1 MRRVRQAIVVEGKHD
16 VIRVRSAV
24 EAVVVPTDGFRI
36 FKDGE
41 KMAML
46 RRLAQVRGLILLTDS
61 DTAGGVIRNHL
72 LSCIPAEQLKQAY
85 IPPIPGKERRKAA
98 PSKEGLLGVE
108 GMDAAT
114 VVAALERAGATFEDE
129 ENPARASLSLTK
141 ADWMALGLSGTA
153 DSAARRDRL
162 ARALGVPAYLSANR
176 LLELVNTTV
185 TAQEWESLLVCTCE
199 ENGDNPEFVIYKKR

>member
-16 VIRVRSAV
+16 VIRVHSAV
-24 EAVVVPTDGFRI
+24 DAVVVLTDGFRI
-36 FKDGE
+36 FKDQE

-46 RRLAQVRGLILLTDS
+46 RRLAQVRGLIVLTDS
-61 DTAGGVIRNHL
+61 DSAGGVIRNHL

-85 IPPIPGKERRKAA
+85 IPPVAGKERRKSA

-114 VVAALERAGATFEDE
+114 VIAALERCGATFEDE
-129 ENPARASLSLTK
+129 DTPVHRSLGLTK
-141 ADWMALGLSGTA
+141 ADWMALGLCGTA
-153 DSAARRDRL
+153 DSAARRLRL
-162 ARALGVPAYLSANR
+162 AEALGVPAYLSANR

-185 TAQEWESLLVCTCE
+185 TAAEWVELLKSIDT
-199 ENGDNPEFVIYKKR
+199 D

>member
-24 EAVVVPTDGFRI
+24 DAVVVPTEGFRI
-36 FKDGE
+36 FKDAE

-46 RRLAQVRGLILLTDS
+46 RRLAAARGLIVLTDS

-72 LSCIPAEQLKQAY
+72 LSCIPAAQLRQAY
-85 IPPIPGKERRKAA
+85 IPPVPGKERRKSA

-114 VVAALERAGATFEDE
+114 VVAALERCGAAFEE
-129 ENPARASLSLTK
+129 EDAPSHTSLSLTK
-141 ADWMALGLSGTA
+141 ADWVALGLSGSA
-153 DSAARRDRL
+153 DSAARRERL
-162 ARALGVPAYLSANR
+162 AAALGVPTYLSANR

-185 TAQEWESLLVCTCE
+185 TTEEWECLLGE
-199 ENGDNPEFVIYKKR
+199 IE

>member
-24 EAVVVPTDGFRI
+24 EAIVVSTDGFRI
-36 FKDGE
+36 FKDAE

-46 RRLAQVRGLILLTDS
+46 RRLAQVRGLVVLTDS
-61 DTAGGVIRNHL
+61 DSAGGVIRNHL
-72 LSCIPAEQLKQAY
+72 LSCIPAEQLRQAY
-85 IPPIPGKERRKAA
+85 IPPIPGKEKRKAA

-114 VVAALERAGATFEDE
+114 VVAALERAGAVFEDE
-129 ENPARASLSLTK
+129 DTPAHTSLNLTK

-153 DSAARRDRL
+153 DSGTRRERL
-162 ARALGVPAYLSANR
+162 AQALGVPTYLSANR

-185 TAQEWESLLVCTCE
+185 TSEEWERLLKNIE
-199 ENGDNPEFVIYKKR
+199 

>member
-36 FKDGE
+36 FKDRE

-46 RRLAQVRGLILLTDS
+46 RRLAAVRGLIVLTDS
-61 DTAGGVIRNHL
+61 DSAGGVIRNHL
-72 LSCIPAEQLKQAY
+72 LSCIPAEQLRQAY
-85 IPPIPGKERRKAA
+85 VPPIAGKERRKSA

-108 GMDAAT
+108 GMDVAV
-114 VVAALERAGATFEDE
+114 VVAALERAGAVFEDE
-129 ENPARASLSLTK
+129 DTPAHTPLGLTK
-141 ADWMALGLSGTA
+141 ADWVALGLSGAA
-153 DSAARRDRL
+153 DSAVRRERL

-185 TAQEWESLLVCTCE
+185 TAEEWEGLLAKIMPTKF
-199 ENGDNPEFVIYKKR
+199 P

>member
-1 MRRVRQAIVVEGKHD
+1 MRRVQEAIVVEGKHD
-16 VIRVRSAV
+16 VIRVHSAV
-24 EAVVVPTDGFRI
+24 DAVVVPTEGFRI
-36 FKDGE
+36 FKDRE

-46 RRLAQVRGLILLTDS
+46 RRLAAVRGLIVLTDS

-85 IPPIPGKERRKAA
+85 IPPIQGKERRKPA

-114 VVAALERAGATFEDE
+114 VVAALERCGATFEQEDSH
-129 ENPARASLSLTK
+129 ARTSLCLTK

-153 DSAARRDRL
+153 DSAARRTRL
-162 ARALGVPAYLSANR
+162 AEALGVPAYLSANR

-185 TAQEWESLLVCTCE
+185 TAAEWADLLTQL
-199 ENGDNPEFVIYKKR
+199 DT

>member
-16 VIRVRSAV
+16 AIRVRSAV
-24 EAVVVPTDGFRI
+24 DALVVPTEGFRI

-46 RRLAQVRGLILLTDS
+46 RRLAQVRGLIVLTDS
-61 DTAGGVIRNHL
+61 DAAGGVIRNHL
-72 LSCIPAEQLKQAY
+72 LSCIPADQLKQAY
-85 IPPIPGKERRKAA
+85 IPPIPGKERRKSA

-108 GMDAAT
+108 GMDAA
-114 VVAALERAGATFEDE
+114 VVVEALVRGGAVFEDE
-129 ENPARASLSLTK
+129 DAPAHTSLALTK

-153 DSAARRDRL
+153 ASAERRRRL
-162 ARALGVPAYLSANR
+162 AQALGVPTYLSANR

-185 TAQEWESLLVCTCE
+185 TAEEWERLLAKME
-199 ENGDNPEFVIYKKR
+199 